1 MKIKKSTY
9 LPAILL
15 IYLIFMAYLGLP
27 ILKRGDYLY
36 YFSVAGISLLAIIML
51 HFTLKRKERRSE
63 SRKDAST
70 EKNQE

>member
-36 YFSVAGISLLAIIML
+36 YFFRSRHILACYY
-51 HFTLKRKERRSE
+51 HASFHAKTERTSF
-63 SRKDAST
+63 
-70 EKNQE
+70 